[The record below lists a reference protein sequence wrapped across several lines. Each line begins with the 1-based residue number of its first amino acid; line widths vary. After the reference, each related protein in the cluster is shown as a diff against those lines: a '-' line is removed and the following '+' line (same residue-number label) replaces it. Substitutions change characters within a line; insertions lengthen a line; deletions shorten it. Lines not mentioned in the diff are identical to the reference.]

1 MIELLLTALLATATD
16 PAEPPRNPVER
27 TGEIRW
33 LTGHWTGEGSLFG
46 NPVRMELVICPVAGK
61 HGLAL
66 AYAVKPK
73 QASSA
78 STIFAGHALYWP
90 NQGPN
95 WSGRWVG
102 SNGVNHQL
110 DAQSGSYSLETTWSN
125 ADVET
130 GRTSYRLDPARM
142 LVVEDRVR
150 QPDGAFRQFASGRY
164 KRTGDCT

>member
-1 MIELLLTALLATATD
+1 MIELLLTALLASTAD
-16 PAEPPRNPVER
+16 PAEPPRDPVDQTE
-27 TGEIRW
+27 EIRW
-33 LTGHWTGEGSLFG
+33 LTGHWSGEGTLFG
-46 NPVRMELVICPVAGK
+46 NPVRMELIICPVAGE
-61 HGLAL
+61 HGFAL
-66 AYAVKPK
+66 DYVVKPK

-90 NQGPN
+90 NKGSG

-110 DAQSGSYSLETTWSN
+110 NAETASYSFETTWSN

-130 GRTSYRLDPARM
+130 GRTSYQLDSAGS
-142 LVVEDRVR
+142 LAVKDQVK
-150 QPDGAFRQFASGRY
+150 QSDGNFRQFASGRY